1 MDAQELA
8 EANRLREQMGLKPL
22 PIPGVSSGPTYKEQT
37 KGSGDVGGDGEPAS
51 TLETRE
57 AAAYDNYKKVM
68 EAEAA
73 KKKRDEKLAAIKKA
87 RDAAKRA
94 EVLEGKGLGEA
105 DGDNDKDDLSAKA
118 WLKSQSK
125 RQKKI
130 DQARKY
136 EEQLAA
142 AEAEALANAQ
152 YTSKDLAGV
161 KVGHEATAFEDGD
174 AYVMTLKD
182 TNVLDEED
190 GDELENM
197 DLRDKE
203 KLNRN
208 LEMKKKKPVYDV
220 HAMDEDGEHN
230 LLAQYDED
238 LGVKRSKQ
246 FTLDASGSGSAGQ
259 TLGSLEDQV
268 SGQRAMKINLDILGD
283 ETPASDYL
291 DISEIKMKKP
301 KKKKSKSTR
310 KRPADD
316 DDIFPTEPVE
326 EDHTMDVDSGAGF
339 VSKRRKTDDSALIDD
354 EDLQATLSIQRR
366 AALKKRKRVRP
377 EDLARQLKEEAND
390 DESENLAGFGEG
402 GLVLDETSEFVSN
415 LKKEDI
421 EERKPRSR
429 QSGPSPAM
437 AMEED
442 SDEDEPM
449 RDDSYADDAPVKRE
463 ESPLDE
469 AGVIGVDEEKSVGTG
484 IGAALQLLRERNLIS
499 QTNSSELNN
508 KLRQREAFIA
518 EKKSKMHEIEEAAR
532 RQRERDRASG
542 RLDRMTVREREEYAR
557 QQNNERDL
565 RASRQ
570 LNDIYKSSYVPNVE
584 LKYHDEFGRSLD
596 AKEAFKHLSHAF
608 HGKGSGKGKTDKR
621 LKKIE
626 DEQRR
631 EAQSFLDDSQNIG
644 MSSATAQ
651 QTKKNKQAGVRLA

>member
-1 MDAQELA
+1 MDAQELE
-8 EANRLREQMGLKPL
+8 EANRLRVSLGMKPL
-22 PIPGVSSGPTYKEQT
+22 PVPGASNNGPTYKEKSQ
-37 KGSGDVGGDGEPAS
+37 DAEDGDGEPAS

-57 AAAYDNYKKVM
+57 AASYDNYKKVM

-94 EVLEGKGLGEA
+94 EVLQGKGLGEA
-105 DGDNDKDDLSAKA
+105 DDDEDEKNGMSAKA

-142 AEAEALANAQ
+142 AEAEALANTH

-161 KVGHEATAFEDGD
+161 RVGHEATAFEDGD

-182 TNVLDEED
+182 TNVLDEEE
-190 GDELENM
+190 GDELENTE
-197 DLRDKE
+197 LRDKE
-203 KLNRN
+203 RLNRN
-208 LEMKKKKPVYDV
+208 LELKKKKPVYDV
-220 HAMDEDGEHN
+220 HASTENGEQN

-238 LGVKRSKQ
+238 MGIKKSNR
-246 FTLDASGSGSAGQ
+246 FTLDASGSGAGPQ
-259 TLGSLEDQV
+259 TLGDMADQAI
-268 SGQRAMKINLDILGD
+268 GQRAMKINLDLLAD
-283 ETPASDYL
+283 DKPNSDYL
-291 DISEIKMKKP
+291 DISEIKVKKP

-316 DDIFPTEPVE
+316 DDIFPSEPAE
-326 EDHTMDVDSGAGF
+326 EDHSMDVDSGAGF
-339 VSKRRKTDDSALIDD
+339 VSKKRKTDDSALFDD

-377 EDLARQLKEEAND
+377 EDLVRQLKEESDND
-390 DESENLAGFGEG
+390 NSDDIAGG

-421 EERKPRSR
+421 DERKPRAK
-429 QSGPSPAM
+429 QSTPEPVATVE
-437 AMEED
+437 EED
-442 SDEDEPM
+442 SDEDERM
-449 RDDSYADDAPVKRE
+449 GEASYADDEPSKRE
-463 ESPLDE
+463 ESPVNE

-484 IGAALQLLRERNLIS
+484 VGAALQLLRERNLIS
-499 QTNSSELNN
+499 QTNSSDLNN
-508 KLRQREAFIA
+508 KLRQRESFIA
-518 EKKSKMHEIEEAAR
+518 EKKTKMHEIEEAAR

-557 QQNNERDL
+557 QQNNARDL
-565 RASRQ
+565 QASRQ
-570 LNDIYKSSYVPNVE
+570 LAEIYKTSYVPNVE

-626 DEQRR
+626 DEKRR